1 MSFFFP
7 LFSSLRLKFYETTEA
22 SKNSPIIRSPIF
34 LPYSPRIL
42 NFEIRKSGDD
52 FFWNYHRH
60 GHRFAKKKPMYKILI
75 LQAVISPL
83 SRRLHFRNSNGTIKT
98 WKKFHSSAQSSSPQ
112 FSKLFL
118 SFLFFF
124 LFSFFRK
131 SAAVSAIIPKK
142 IIAAFILLRKYECHS
157 RATRRSKRTFPPPNL
172 PFEAWQARR
181 VHNLNFSRE
190 LPAKS

>member
-1 MSFFFP
+1 MSFFSP
-7 LFSSLRLKFYETTEA
+7 LFSSFRLKFYETTEA

-60 GHRFAKKKPMYKILI
+60 GHRFAKKKTDVQNSHP
-75 LQAVISPL
+75 PG
-83 SRRLHFRNSNGTIKT
+83 RHF
-98 WKKFHSSAQSSSPQ
+98 SSVSSSP
-112 FSKLFL
+112 FSKFEQYDKNVEKIPLLGTIVVPTIFEIISLFSL
-118 SFLFFF
+118 FF

-131 SAAVSAIIPKK
+131 SVAVSAIIPKK
-142 IIAAFILLRKYECHS
+142 IIAAFIPLRKYECHS

>member
-1 MSFFFP
+1 MSFFSP
-7 LFSSLRLKFYETTEA
+7 LFSSFRLKFYETTEA

-60 GHRFAKKKPMYKILI
+60 GHRFAKKKTDVQNSHPPGRHFSSVSSSPFSKFERYDKNVEKI
-75 LQAVISPL
+75 
-83 SRRLHFRNSNGTIKT
+83 
-98 WKKFHSSAQSSSPQ
+98 HSSAQSSSPQ

-142 IIAAFILLRKYECHS
+142 IIAAFIPLRKYECHS
-157 RATRRSKRTFPPPNL
+157 RATRRSKRTFPLPNL

>member
-1 MSFFFP
+1 MSFFSP
-7 LFSSLRLKFYETTEA
+7 LFSSFRLKFYETTEA

-34 LPYSPRIL
+34 LLYSPRIL

-75 LQAVISPL
+75 LQAVIFPL
-83 SRRLHFRNSNGTIKT
+83 SRRLYFRNSNGTIKT

-124 LFSFFRK
+124 PFFFFSQIGGRVGDN
-131 SAAVSAIIPKK
+131 SKK
-142 IIAAFILLRKYECHS
+142 NH
-157 RATRRSKRTFPPPNL
+157 RRFYPPPEVRVSFARDASL
-172 PFEAWQARR
+172 EAHIPSPQSSFWS
-181 VHNLNFSRE
+181 LTS
-190 LPAKS
+190 AKGA

>member
-1 MSFFFP
+1 MIFFEIITDTATD
-7 LFSSLRLKFYETTEA
+7 LRKKNRCTKFSSSRP
-22 SKNSPIIRSPIF
+22 SF
-34 LPYSPRIL
+34 L
-42 NFEIRKSGDD
+42 
-52 FFWNYHRH
+52 
-60 GHRFAKKKPMYKILI
+60 
-75 LQAVISPL
+75 L

-142 IIAAFILLRKYECHS
+142 IIAAFIPLRKYECHS

>member
-1 MSFFFP
+1 MSFFSP
-7 LFSSLRLKFYETTEA
+7 LFSSFRLKFYETTEA

-60 GHRFAKKKPMYKILI
+60 GHRFAKKKTDVQNSHPPGRHFSSVSSSPFSKFERYDKNVEKI
-75 LQAVISPL
+75 
-83 SRRLHFRNSNGTIKT
+83 
-98 WKKFHSSAQSSSPQ
+98 HSSAQSSSPQ

-124 LFSFFRK
+124 PFFFFSQIGGRVGDN
-131 SAAVSAIIPKK
+131 SKK
-142 IIAAFILLRKYECHS
+142 NH
-157 RATRRSKRTFPPPNL
+157 RRFYPPPEVRVSFARDASL
-172 PFEAWQARR
+172 EAHIPSPQSSFWS
-181 VHNLNFSRE
+181 LTS
-190 LPAKS
+190 AKGA